1 MTSTWN
7 RNTNMQ
13 PSTALHCRSGH
24 TVTESLSLKA
34 AELSSPDPLVVG
46 APFHVN
52 ANACMRTLRVAAPLS
67 SAARRQGRQ
76 AACSAADD
84 RMSADDEE
92 RQQRPVRGDAQS
104 RAQRKEAKRSA
115 KAERKEARVA
125 PLEASYKPCGL
136 CSGAHPLLIRC
147 KIDASGAWY
156 MVCGKCWKTVSGG
169 VTDGDSAHPH
179 YVYGGLWKAKK

>member
-1 MTSTWN
+1 
-7 RNTNMQ
+7 MQ
-13 PSTALHCRSGH
+13 PCTAVGTACDGH
-24 TVTESLSLKA
+24 FQLPRQT
-34 AELSSPDPLVVG
+34 PLVVG

-84 RMSADDEE
+84 RMSADIAGSKSDDED

-115 KAERKEARVA
+115 KAERKEARAA

-169 VTDGDSAHPH
+169 VTDGDSDHPH